1 MKSVNSALLRE
12 PLISCGGGAAGR
24 DTPPPPPTAQRLLE
38 HLGAGVGEND
48 SEEGPGMG
56 GGCTDGE

>member
-12 PLISCGGGAAGR
+12 PLISCGGGDGGPR
-24 DTPPPPPTAQRLLE
+24 HPPTPPTAQSLLE